1 MNPHGKP
8 DDIREYSGFNKIL
21 KSRCIQAIL
30 NIIDDGTFSD
40 FFSDWKWIFSFSRQY
55 KWAIVLYTLMGIL
68 SSTLGLVSAV
78 ASKYMIDIITTR
90 QVSRLWQ
97 LALIM
102 IASTVVSLLFSS
114 LVSRYSTKLSVYVN
128 NDIQANIFDKIM
140 DADWL
145 ALSQYENGDLLNRF
159 NNDVNTIAGNA
170 VSWLPNII
178 IALYTFIATF
188 VVILHYD
195 VVMAFIALLSAPF
208 LLFASRFLMRKNR
221 EYRQKVLKINSR
233 LMSYEAETFYNMD
246 TIKSFGVMEHYSD
259 GLRER
264 QGEYRENTL
273 AYNLFS
279 IKTNIATS
287 LVSTFVAMVAFGYC
301 LFLLWSDKI
310 AFGTMTLFLQQRTQL
325 SNQFTALVNIIPNM
339 LNSSVSAHRIREL
352 VELPREQHMAAESEQ
367 MAQAAEQGFAVHMQ
381 QVDFGYV
388 EHNAVLTDSDF
399 LASPGE
405 IIALVGPSGEGKT
418 TMLRM
423 ILGLIHP
430 DQGRVELVDWDGNR
444 VTINADTR
452 RYFSYVPQGNTLMS
466 GTIAENLRMVKDDAT
481 EEEMIAALKTACAWD
496 FVGKLEHGIHSNVG
510 TRGRGLSEGQAQ
522 RVSIA
527 RAVLRDAP
535 VLLLDEATSALDVET
550 ERQVLRNI
558 VQQHP
563 NKTCIVTTHRPSVLN
578 LCQRVYRVMDT
589 KVTELDEETSSR
601 MAQDF

>member
-1 MNPHGKP
+1 M
-8 DDIREYSGFNKIL
+8 

-30 NIIDDGTFSD
+30 NIIDDGTFSE

-128 NDIQANIFDKIM
+128 NDILDKIM

-388 EHNAVLTDSDF
+388 EHHAVLTDSDF

-430 DQGRVELVDWDGNR
+430 DQGRVELVDRDGNR

-481 EEEMIAALKTACAWD
+481 
-496 FVGKLEHGIHSNVG
+496 
-510 TRGRGLSEGQAQ
+510 
-522 RVSIA
+522 
-527 RAVLRDAP
+527 
-535 VLLLDEATSALDVET
+535 
-550 ERQVLRNI
+550 
-558 VQQHP
+558 
-563 NKTCIVTTHRPSVLN
+563 
-578 LCQRVYRVMDT
+578 
-589 KVTELDEETSSR
+589 
-601 MAQDF
+601 

>member
-30 NIIDDGTFSD
+30 NIIDDGTFSE

-221 EYRQKVLKINSR
+221 EYR
-233 LMSYEAETFYNMD
+233 
-246 TIKSFGVMEHYSD
+246 H
-259 GLRER
+259 
-264 QGEYRENTL
+264 
-273 AYNLFS
+273 
-279 IKTNIATS
+279 
-287 LVSTFVAMVAFGYC
+287 
-301 LFLLWSDKI
+301 
-310 AFGTMTLFLQQRTQL
+310 
-325 SNQFTALVNIIPNM
+325 
-339 LNSSVSAHRIREL
+339 
-352 VELPREQHMAAESEQ
+352 
-367 MAQAAEQGFAVHMQ
+367 
-381 QVDFGYV
+381 
-388 EHNAVLTDSDF
+388 
-399 LASPGE
+399 
-405 IIALVGPSGEGKT
+405 
-418 TMLRM
+418 
-423 ILGLIHP
+423 
-430 DQGRVELVDWDGNR
+430 
-444 VTINADTR
+444 
-452 RYFSYVPQGNTLMS
+452 
-466 GTIAENLRMVKDDAT
+466 
-481 EEEMIAALKTACAWD
+481 
-496 FVGKLEHGIHSNVG
+496 
-510 TRGRGLSEGQAQ
+510 
-522 RVSIA
+522 
-527 RAVLRDAP
+527 
-535 VLLLDEATSALDVET
+535 
-550 ERQVLRNI
+550 
-558 VQQHP
+558 
-563 NKTCIVTTHRPSVLN
+563 
-578 LCQRVYRVMDT
+578 
-589 KVTELDEETSSR
+589 
-601 MAQDF
+601 

>member
-1 MNPHGKP
+1 MNPHEKP
-8 DDIREYSGFNKIL
+8 DEIREYSGFNKIL
-21 KSRCIQAIL
+21 KSRFVQTII
-30 NIIDDGTFSD
+30 NTIDDGTFSD
-40 FFSDWKWIFSFSRQY
+40 FFNDWKWIFSFSRQY
-55 KWAIVLYTLMGIL
+55 KWAIALYTLMGIL

-159 NNDVNTIAGNA
+159 NNDVNTVAGNA
-170 VSWLPNII
+170 VSWLPNIV
-178 IALYTFIATF
+178 IALYTFVATF

-221 EYRQKVLKINSR
+221 EYRQKVLQINSR

-246 TIKSFGVMEHYSD
+246 TIKSFGVMQHYSD

-287 LVSTFVAMVAFGYC
+287 LVSTFVAIVAFGYC
-301 LFLLWSDKI
+301 LFLLWSDRI

-325 SNQFTALVNIIPNM
+325 SNQFTSLVNIIPNM

-352 VELPREQHMAAESEQ
+352 VDLPREQHIAAESAE
-367 MAQAAEQGFAVHMQ
+367 MAQAAEHGFAVHMQ

-388 EHNAVLTDSDF
+388 EHNTVLTDSDF

-430 DQGRVELVDWDGNR
+430 DQGKVELVDRDGNC

-466 GTIAENLRMVKDDAT
+466 GTIAENLRVVKDDAT
-481 EEEMIAALKTACAWD
+481 EEEIIAALKTACAWE
-496 FVGKLEHGIHSNVG
+496 FVQKLEDGIHSNVG

-558 VQQHP
+558 VRQHP

-589 KVTELDEETSSR
+589 RVTELDEATSSR

>member
-1 MNPHGKP
+1 MNPHEKP
-8 DDIREYSGFNKIL
+8 DEIREYSGFNKIL
-21 KSRCIQAIL
+21 KSRFVQTII
-30 NIIDDGTFSD
+30 NTIDDGTFSD
-40 FFSDWKWIFSFSRQY
+40 FFNDWKWIFSFSRQY
-55 KWAIVLYTLMGIL
+55 KWAIALYTLMGIL

-159 NNDVNTIAGNA
+159 NNDVNTVAGNA
-170 VSWLPNII
+170 VSWLPNIV
-178 IALYTFIATF
+178 IALYTFVATF

-221 EYRQKVLKINSR
+221 EYRQKVLQINSR

-246 TIKSFGVMEHYSD
+246 TIKSFGVMQHYSD

-301 LFLLWSDKI
+301 LFLLWSDRI

-325 SNQFTALVNIIPNM
+325 SNQFTSLVNIIPNM

-352 VELPREQHMAAESEQ
+352 VDLPREQHIAAESAE
-367 MAQAAEQGFAVHMQ
+367 MAQAAEHGFAVHMQ

-388 EHNAVLTDSDF
+388 EHNTVLTDSDF

-430 DQGRVELVDWDGNR
+430 DQGKVELVDRDGNC

-466 GTIAENLRMVKDDAT
+466 GTIAENLRVVKDDAT
-481 EEEMIAALKTACAWD
+481 EEEIIAALKTACAWE
-496 FVGKLEHGIHSNVG
+496 FVQKLEDGIHSNVG

-558 VQQHP
+558 VRQHP

-589 KVTELDEETSSR
+589 RVTELDEATSSR

>member
-1 MNPHGKP
+1 MNPHEKP
-8 DDIREYSGFNKIL
+8 DEIREYSGFNKIL
-21 KSRCIQAIL
+21 KSRFVQTII
-30 NIIDDGTFSD
+30 NTIDDGTFSD
-40 FFSDWKWIFSFSRQY
+40 FFNDWKWIFSFSRQY
-55 KWAIVLYTLMGIL
+55 KWAIALYTLMGIL

-159 NNDVNTIAGNA
+159 NNDVNTVAGNA
-170 VSWLPNII
+170 VSWLPNIV
-178 IALYTFIATF
+178 IALYTFVATF

-221 EYRQKVLKINSR
+221 EYRQKVLQINSR

-246 TIKSFGVMEHYSD
+246 TIKSFGVMQHYSD

-287 LVSTFVAMVAFGYC
+287 LVSTFVAIVAFGYC
-301 LFLLWSDKI
+301 LFLLWSDRI

-325 SNQFTALVNIIPNM
+325 SNQFTSLVNIIPNM

-352 VELPREQHMAAESEQ
+352 VDLPREQHIAAESAE
-367 MAQAAEQGFAVHMQ
+367 MAQAAEHGFAVHMQ

-388 EHNAVLTDSDF
+388 EHNTVLTDSDF

-430 DQGRVELVDWDGNR
+430 DQGKVELVDRDGNC

-466 GTIAENLRMVKDDAT
+466 GTIAENLRVVKDDAT
-481 EEEMIAALKTACAWD
+481 EEEIIAALKTACAWE
-496 FVGKLEHGIHSNVG
+496 FVQKLEDGIHSNVG

-527 RAVLRDAP
+527 RAILRDAP

-558 VQQHP
+558 VRQHP

-589 KVTELDEETSSR
+589 RVTELDEATSSR

>member
-1 MNPHGKP
+1 MNPHEKP
-8 DDIREYSGFNKIL
+8 DEIREYSGFNKIL
-21 KSRCIQAIL
+21 KSRFVQTII
-30 NIIDDGTFSD
+30 NTIDDGTFSD
-40 FFSDWKWIFSFSRQY
+40 FFNDWKWIFSFSRQY
-55 KWAIVLYTLMGIL
+55 KWAIALYTLMGIL

-159 NNDVNTIAGNA
+159 NNDVNTVAGNA
-170 VSWLPNII
+170 VSWLPNIV
-178 IALYTFIATF
+178 IALYTFVATF

-221 EYRQKVLKINSR
+221 EYRQKVLQINSR

-246 TIKSFGVMEHYSD
+246 TIKSFGVMQHYSD

-287 LVSTFVAMVAFGYC
+287 LVSTFVAIVAFGYC
-301 LFLLWSDKI
+301 LFLLWSDRI

-325 SNQFTALVNIIPNM
+325 SNQFTSLVNIIPNM

-352 VELPREQHMAAESEQ
+352 VDLPREQHIAAESAE
-367 MAQAAEQGFAVHMQ
+367 MAQAAEHGFAVHMQ
-381 QVDFGYV
+381 QVDFCYV
-388 EHNAVLTDSDF
+388 EHNTVLTDSDF

-430 DQGRVELVDWDGNR
+430 DQGKVELVDRDGNC

-466 GTIAENLRMVKDDAT
+466 GTIAENLRVVKDDAT
-481 EEEMIAALKTACAWD
+481 EEEIIAALKTACAWE
-496 FVGKLEHGIHSNVG
+496 FVQKLEDGIHSNVG

-558 VQQHP
+558 VRQHP

-589 KVTELDEETSSR
+589 RVTELDEATSSR

>member
-1 MNPHGKP
+1 MNPYQKP
-8 DDIREYSGFNKIL
+8 DDIKEYSGFNKIL
-21 KSRCIQAIL
+21 KSKFVQMMI
-30 NIIDDGTFSD
+30 NKIDDGTFSD
-40 FFSDWKWIFSFSRQY
+40 FFDDWKWIFSFSKQY
-55 KWAIVLYTLMGIL
+55 KWAIYFYTLMGIL

-78 ASKYMIDIITTR
+78 ASKYMIDIITNR
-90 QVSRLWQ
+90 QIGRLWQ
-97 LALIM
+97 LALLM
-102 IASTVVSLLFSS
+102 IFSTVISLLFSS
-114 LVSRYSTKLSVYVN
+114 LVSRYSTKLSIYVN
-128 NDIQANIFDKIM
+128 NDIQASIFDKII

-145 ALSQYENGDLLNRF
+145 ELSQYENGDLLNRF
-159 NNDVNTIAGNA
+159 NNDVNTVASNA

-178 IALYTFIATF
+178 IALYTFAATF

-195 VVMAFIALLSAPF
+195 IVMAFIALLSAPF

-221 EYRQKVLKINSR
+221 EYRQKVLQMNSK
-233 LMSYEAETFYNMD
+233 LMSYESETFYNID
-246 TIKSFGVMEHYSD
+246 TIKSFGVMDHYSH
-259 GLRER
+259 GLRKWQKKFR
-264 QGEYRENTL
+264 EYTL
-273 AYNLFS
+273 DYNLFS

-287 LVSTFVAMVAFGYC
+287 LVSTFVTFVAFGYC
-301 LFLLWSDKI
+301 LFLLWSGRI
-310 AFGTMTLFLQQRTQL
+310 EFGTMTLFLQQRTQL
-325 SNQFTALVNIIPNM
+325 SNNFSSLVNIIPGM

-352 VELPREQHMAAESEQ
+352 VDLPREQHIAEESAQMAKAAES
-367 MAQAAEQGFAVHMQ
+367 GFAVRMNG
-381 QVDFGYV
+381 VEFAYV
-388 EHNAVLTDSDF
+388 ENNKVLTDSDF

-430 DQGRVELVDWDGNR
+430 DKGNVDLVDRDQNC

-466 GTIAENLRMVKDDAT
+466 GTIAENMRVVKEDASD
-481 EEEMIAALKTACAWD
+481 EEIVEALKTACAWD
-496 FVGKLEHGIHSNVG
+496 FIQKLDDGIYSTLG

-527 RAVLRDAP
+527 RAILRNAP

-558 VQQHP
+558 IRQHP

-578 LCQRVYRVMDT
+578 MCQRVYRVMDT
-589 KVTELDEETSSR
+589 KVTELDETVSGR

>member
-1 MNPHGKP
+1 MNPHEKP
-8 DDIREYSGFNKIL
+8 DEIREYSGFNKIL
-21 KSRCIQAIL
+21 KSRFVQTII
-30 NIIDDGTFSD
+30 NTIDDGTFSD
-40 FFSDWKWIFSFSRQY
+40 FFNDWKWIFSFSRQY
-55 KWAIVLYTLMGIL
+55 KWAIALYTLMGIL

-159 NNDVNTIAGNA
+159 NNDVNTVAGNA
-170 VSWLPNII
+170 VSWLPNIV
-178 IALYTFIATF
+178 IALYTFVATF

-221 EYRQKVLKINSR
+221 EYRQKVLQINSR

-246 TIKSFGVMEHYSD
+246 TIKSFGVMQHYSD

-301 LFLLWSDKI
+301 LFLLWSDRI

-325 SNQFTALVNIIPNM
+325 SNQFTSLVNIIPNM

-352 VELPREQHMAAESEQ
+352 VDLPREQHIAAESAE
-367 MAQAAEQGFAVHMQ
+367 MAQAAEHGFAVHMQ

-430 DQGRVELVDWDGNR
+430 DQGKVELVDRDGNC

-466 GTIAENLRMVKDDAT
+466 GTIAENLRVVKDDAT
-481 EEEMIAALKTACAWD
+481 EEEIIAALKTACAWE
-496 FVGKLEHGIHSNVG
+496 FVQKLEDGIHSNVG

-558 VQQHP
+558 VRQHP

-589 KVTELDEETSSR
+589 RVTELDEATSSR

>member
-1 MNPHGKP
+1 MNPHEKP
-8 DDIREYSGFNKIL
+8 DEIREYSGFNKIL
-21 KSRCIQAIL
+21 KSRFVQTII
-30 NIIDDGTFSD
+30 NTIDDGTFSD
-40 FFSDWKWIFSFSRQY
+40 FFNDWKWIFSFSRQY
-55 KWAIVLYTLMGIL
+55 KWAIALYTLMGIL

-145 ALSQYENGDLLNRF
+145 ALSQYENDDLLNRF
-159 NNDVNTIAGNA
+159 NNDVNTVAGNA
-170 VSWLPNII
+170 VSWLPNIV
-178 IALYTFIATF
+178 IALYTFVATF

-221 EYRQKVLKINSR
+221 EYRQKVLQINSR

-246 TIKSFGVMEHYSD
+246 TIKSFGVMQHYSD

-301 LFLLWSDKI
+301 LFLLWSDRI

-325 SNQFTALVNIIPNM
+325 SNQFTSLVNIIPNM

-352 VELPREQHMAAESEQ
+352 VDLPREQHIAAESAE
-367 MAQAAEQGFAVHMQ
+367 MAQAAEHGFAVHMQ

-388 EHNAVLTDSDF
+388 EHNTVLTDSDF

-430 DQGRVELVDWDGNR
+430 DQGKVELVDRDGNC

-466 GTIAENLRMVKDDAT
+466 GTIAENLRVVKDDAT
-481 EEEMIAALKTACAWD
+481 EEEIIAALKTACAWE
-496 FVGKLEHGIHSNVG
+496 FVQKLEDGIHSNVG

-558 VQQHP
+558 VRQHP

-589 KVTELDEETSSR
+589 RVTELDEATSSR

>member
-1 MNPHGKP
+1 MNPHEKP
-8 DDIREYSGFNKIL
+8 DEIREYSGFNKIL
-21 KSRCIQAIL
+21 KSRFVQTII
-30 NIIDDGTFSD
+30 NTIDDGTFSD
-40 FFSDWKWIFSFSRQY
+40 FFNDWKWIFSFSRQY
-55 KWAIVLYTLMGIL
+55 KWAIALYTLMGIL

-145 ALSQYENGDLLNRF
+145 ALSQYENDDLLNRF
-159 NNDVNTIAGNA
+159 NNDVNTVAGNA
-170 VSWLPNII
+170 VSWLPNIG
-178 IALYTFIATF
+178 IALYTFVATF

-221 EYRQKVLKINSR
+221 EYRQKVLQINSR

-246 TIKSFGVMEHYSD
+246 TIKSFGVMQHYSD

-301 LFLLWSDKI
+301 LFLLWSDRI

-325 SNQFTALVNIIPNM
+325 SNQFTSLVNIIPNM

-352 VELPREQHMAAESEQ
+352 VDLPREQHIAAESAE
-367 MAQAAEQGFAVHMQ
+367 MAQAAEHGFAVHMQ

-388 EHNAVLTDSDF
+388 EHNTVLTDSDF

-430 DQGRVELVDWDGNR
+430 DQGKVELVDRDGNC

-466 GTIAENLRMVKDDAT
+466 GTIAENLRVVKDDAT
-481 EEEMIAALKTACAWD
+481 EEEIIAALKTACAWE
-496 FVGKLEHGIHSNVG
+496 FVQKLEDGIHSNVG

-558 VQQHP
+558 VRQHP

-589 KVTELDEETSSR
+589 RVTELDEATSSR